1 VIQRILVGLVVVI
14 FASWALAQDLGDEP
28 PLRLKKKT
36 PPAVESKEG
45 PKKEEPPRPAPAPEK
60 KPSRPATEEP
70 KEDPPDPE
78 AADPNK
84 EEQELLDHVDKNMRK
99 SEDRLANREL
109 NDATRQV
116 QEDILKDLD
125 ALINRDQQNPQT
137 QPNQQ
142 NEQDQQGVSA
152 SAERRKKQTSMGPGT
167 SMKTGRRQRS
177 GQTQIARNSSQR
189 RPGRGSPSPG
199 SGQKPQEPNGP
210 AQAGNNP
217 GGGGQSQSEPNKLS
231 EVYKDIWGHLP
242 ETMRAEMNA
251 YSREQFMDRY
261 SELIKRYYTTIAE
274 KGRKR

>member
-1 VIQRILVGLVVVI
+1 MIHRILVGLVVAV

-28 PLRLKKKT
+28 AVRLKKKN
-36 PPAVESKEG
+36 PPAAESKEG
-45 PKKEEPPRPAPAPEK
+45 PKKEDPPARPTPAQGK
-60 KPSRPATEEP
+60 KPNQPAEEP
-70 KEDPPDPE
+70 KEEPQDPE
-78 AADPNK
+78 AADPDK
-84 EEQELLDHVDKNMRK
+84 EEQERLNRIDQNMRK

-109 NDATRQV
+109 TDATRQV
-116 QEDILKDLD
+116 QDDILKDLD

-142 NEQDQQGVSA
+142 NEQDQQGGSA
-152 SAERRKKQTSMGPGT
+152 SAEKRRQQRSMGQGT
-167 SMKTGRRQRS
+167 SMRTGRRQRS
-177 GQTQIARNSSQR
+177 RQTHMARNSNQR

-210 AQAGNNP
+210 AQVGNNP
-217 GGGGQSQSEPNKLS
+217 GGGGQSQSDPNKLS

-274 KGRKR
+274 KGRKQ